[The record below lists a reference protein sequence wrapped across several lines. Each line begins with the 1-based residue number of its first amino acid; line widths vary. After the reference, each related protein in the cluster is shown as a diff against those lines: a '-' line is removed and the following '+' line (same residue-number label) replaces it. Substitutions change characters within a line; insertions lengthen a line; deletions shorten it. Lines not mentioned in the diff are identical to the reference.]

1 MADGRFCD
9 RGGLIKDI
17 VYSGN
22 MGAIAPIR
30 TANGALYKVVSEACS
45 SGKCL
50 RLEFSEMQSSAFWTL
65 KFSKCLDSI
74 LNM

>member
-1 MADGRFCD
+1 MI
-9 RGGLIKDI
+9 RGPRDI

-45 SGKCL
+45 SGKMFKTGVL
-50 RLEFSEMQSSAFWTL
+50 
-65 KFSKCLDSI
+65 
-74 LNM
+74 